1 MDQKKLKFYN
11 GYTRMVMRLPT
22 LQPDVLP
29 IRNDVS
35 LTTSQRRRKYTSNGT
50 PSGASM
56 GRLQVPNETPNTVTV
71 VRLHH
76 VSELRC
82 CDALLV
88 GLYYV
93 FRLLCHDLHLVG
105 FHV

>member
-1 MDQKKLKFYN
+1 
-11 GYTRMVMRLPT
+11 MVMRLPT
-22 LQPDVLP
+22 LQPDVLT
-29 IRNDVS
+29 ILNDVS
-35 LTTSQRRRKYTSNGT
+35 LTTSQRRRRYISNET
-50 PSGASM
+50 PNDASM
-56 GRLQVPNETPNTVTV
+56 ERLQVPNETPNTVTV

-82 CDALLV
+82 CDAFLV

-93 FRLLCHDLHLVG
+93 FRLLCHDLHLLG